1 MRINLKKPPKE
12 TEKYKVEKDPIF
24 SMTEQELDVYI
35 DHHINDIES
44 IKDYLKILTK
54 LARYKK

>member
-1 MRINLKKPPKE
+1 MRINLKKPHKE
-12 TEKYKVEKDPIF
+12 TERYKVENDPILT
-24 SMTEQELDVYI
+24 MTEQELEVYI